1 MFAGSRIVFSRTN
14 VIVTRYH
21 IWPLISNLP
30 KVNFLLKDRSAI
42 SMACVHNL
50 VINKSVPLTKE
61 PVSPVN
67 RYVQRTH
74 TCGELTLKNVGEE
87 VRLSGWLE
95 FQRMRKFITLRDS
108 YGSTQLLIPE
118 DRKDLIKIIQNLSFE
133 SVLSIIG
140 KVVPRPEDKQN
151 KKMKTGDIEI
161 YVESLKVLNAASQNP
176 PVFIREYSKAKES
189 QQMKY
194 RYLSLRYP
202 ELQKKLRMRSSL
214 IMRMREFLIHECSF
228 VDIETPTLFK
238 STPGGAQEFVVPTRQ
253 PGIFYSLVQS
263 PQQFKQLLMI
273 GGLDRYFQIARCYR
287 DETVRHDRQPEFTQ
301 LDIEM
306 SFVDRDGVMN
316 LIENLLMY
324 SWPEELGSIKVPFKL
339 ITYKDAMELYGTD
352 KPDLR
357 ISYQIKDLTHMFDL
371 PVLKETMKLEDDK
384 QKVYALVFSK
394 KSKYLT
400 KSIRDELSKIRN
412 DYFGTTKL
420 VQLKNESNSWKT
432 QLDKLKL
439 KSGIIAKDV
448 SQYCKLQ
455 EGDAVLLAI
464 GYRMD
469 ALKLLGKLRTEFTNI
484 LEAKGE
490 QIRSS
495 EAELVWITDFPLF
508 TFEKTLESSH
518 HPFTQPHPEDM
529 KYLTTDPLKVRGL
542 HYDLVMNGSE
552 IAGGSIRIHDA
563 NLQRQILGMLNI
575 DETKLSHMLE
585 ALTYGAPP
593 HGGIAIGITFSHDKF
608 ISVNENKK
616 TLFLV
621 QGLDRFVCVLCN
633 EKSIK
638 NVIAFPKTMEGRDL
652 MSGAPDVISDEL
664 KILYHIQTVDK

>member
-21 IWPLISNLP
+21 IRPLISNLP
-30 KVNFLLKDRSAI
+30 KVNFLLKAQSAI
-42 SMACVHNL
+42 SISCVHNL
-50 VINKSVPLTKE
+50 VSNKSMPLTKE

-87 VRLSGWLE
+87 VKLSGWLE
-95 FQRMRKFITLRDS
+95 FQRMKKFITLRDS

-118 DRKDLIKIIQNLSFE
+118 DRKDLIATIQNLSFE
-133 SVLSIIG
+133 SVLSTIG
-140 KVVPRPEDKQN
+140 KVVPRPENQQN

-161 YVESLKVLNAASQNP
+161 YVESLEVLNAASQNP

-202 ELQKKLRMRSSL
+202 ELQKNLRMRSSL

-253 PGIFYSLVQS
+253 PGNFYSLVQS
-263 PQQFKQLLMI
+263 PQQFKQLLMV

-306 SFVDRDGVMN
+306 SFVDRDGVMS
-316 LIENLLMY
+316 LIENLLIY
-324 SWPEELGSIKVPFKL
+324 SWPEELGSIKMPFKL

-357 ISYQIKDLTHMFDL
+357 ISYQIQDLTHMFDL
-371 PVLKETMKLEDDK
+371 PGLKETMKLKDE
-384 QKVYALVFSK
+384 QKVYALVFPK
-394 KSKYLT
+394 KAKYLT
-400 KSIRDELSKIRN
+400 KSIRDELSKIRSN
-412 DYFGTTKL
+412 YFATKL
-420 VQLKNESNSWKT
+420 VQLKIESNSWKT

-439 KSGIIAKDV
+439 KSGIVTKDV

-464 GYRMD
+464 GHRMD

-508 TFEKTLESSH
+508 TFEETLESSH

-529 KYLTTDPLKVRGL
+529 EYLTTDPLKVRGL

-563 NLQRQILGMLNI
+563 NLQKQILGMLNI

-593 HGGIAIGITFSHDKF
+593 HGGIAIG
-608 ISVNENKK
+608 
-616 TLFLV
+616 
-621 QGLDRFVCVLCN
+621 LDRFICVLCN

-652 MSGAPDVISDEL
+652 MSGAPDIISDEL

>member
-1 MFAGSRIVFSRTN
+1 MFASSRIVLSRTN
-14 VIVTRYH
+14 VIVTRYY
-21 IWPLISNLP
+21 IWQLINNLP
-30 KVNFLLKDRSAI
+30 NVNFLLKDQSAI
-42 SMACVHNL
+42 SKACVHNL
-50 VINKSVPLTKE
+50 VINRSVPLIKE

-95 FQRMRKFITLRDS
+95 FQRMKKFITLRDS

-118 DRKDLIKIIQNLSFE
+118 DRKDLVETIQNLSFE
-133 SVLSIIG
+133 TVLSVIG
-140 KVVPRPEDKQN
+140 KVLPRPEDKQN
-151 KKMKTGDIEI
+151 KKMKTGDIEVYI
-161 YVESLKVLNAASQNP
+161 ESLEVLNVASHNL
-176 PVFIREYSKAKES
+176 PVFMREYNKAKED

-202 ELQKKLRMRSSL
+202 ELQKNLRMRSSL

-238 STPGGAQEFVVPTRQ
+238 STPGGALEFIVPTRQ
-253 PGIFYSLVQS
+253 PGNFYSLVQS

-273 GGLDRYFQIARCYR
+273 GGFDRYFQIARCYR
-287 DETVRHDRQPEFTQ
+287 DESTRYDRQPEFTQ

-306 SFVDRDGVMN
+306 SFVDRDGVMS

-324 SWPEELGSIKVPFKL
+324 SWPKELGSIKVPFKL
-339 ITYKDAMELYGTD
+339 MTYKDAMELYGTD

-357 ISYQIKDLTHMFDL
+357 ISYQIQDLTHMFDYSE
-371 PVLKETMKLEDDK
+371 LKETVKLEDNK
-384 QKVYALVFSK
+384 QKVYALVFPK

-400 KSIRDELSKIRN
+400 KSIKNELSKIRN
-412 DYFGTTKL
+412 DYFGITKL
-420 VQLKNESNSWKT
+420 VQLKIENNSWST

-439 KSGIIAKDV
+439 KSGIIAEDI
-448 SQYCKLQ
+448 SRYCKLQ
-455 EGDAVLLAI
+455 EGDVVLLAI

-495 EAELVWITDFPLF
+495 ETELVWITDFPLF
-508 TFEKTLESSH
+508 TFEETLESSH
-518 HPFTQPHPEDM
+518 HPFTQPHPDDM
-529 KYLTTDPLKVRGL
+529 EYLTTDPLKVRGL

-563 NLQRQILGMLNI
+563 NLQKQILGMLNI

-593 HGGIAIGITFSHDKF
+593 HGGIAIG
-608 ISVNENKK
+608 
-616 TLFLV
+616 
-621 QGLDRFVCVLCN
+621 LDRLVCVLCN
-633 EKSIK
+633 KKSIK

-664 KILYHIQTVDK
+664 KTLYHIQTVNK